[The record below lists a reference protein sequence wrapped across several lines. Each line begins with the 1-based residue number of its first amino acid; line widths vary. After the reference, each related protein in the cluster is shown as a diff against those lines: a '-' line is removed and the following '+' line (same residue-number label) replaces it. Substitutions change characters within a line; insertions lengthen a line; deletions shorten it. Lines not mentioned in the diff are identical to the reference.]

1 VPMHEYLNTAQ
12 PGMSDE
18 TFRLLRDFIYEH
30 SGIFFSDNKKSQLE
44 NRLSLRLKAN
54 NLPDFDKYY
63 YLLKYDPQASRE
75 LRALFDSVTTNETSF
90 FRSPP
95 QIQAFQEKALPE
107 ILGKRAA
114 QGEKVL
120 RIWSAGCSTGDEPY
134 TLGMVVWE
142 VLGEKMPEW
151 DVKIFASDISEKALK
166 SARAAVYNDYTLRSV
181 PPDIKKKYFI
191 QEGPQF
197 RVCDDIRMLVE
208 LQYLNFNDEKR
219 VKLMRGFDIIFCRNV
234 LIYFD
239 DAAKKRF
246 VSQLYDNLNPGGY
259 LFIGHSESLHNI
271 SRAFKLV
278 HFPGALGYKK
288 E

>member
-1 VPMHEYLNTAQ
+1 MADYLPSAAVQMT
-12 PGMSDE
+12 DE

-30 SGIFFSDNKKSQLE
+30 SGIYFSDNKKSQLE
-44 NRLSLRLKAN
+44 NRLSLRLRAN

-63 YLLKYDPQASRE
+63 YMLKYDPQASKE

-107 ILGKRAA
+107 IMERRAEK
-114 QGEKVL
+114 GEKIL
-120 RIWSAGCSTGDEPY
+120 RLWSAGCSTGDEPY
-134 TLGMVVWE
+134 TMGIVIKEILS
-142 VLGEKMPEW
+142 EKIKEW
-151 DVKIFASDISEKALK
+151 DIKIFASDISEKALK
-166 SARAAVYNDYTLRSV
+166 SARASTYNEYTLRSV
-181 PPDIKKKYFI
+181 PPEIKTKYFT
-191 QEGPQF
+191 QSGSQF
-197 RVCDDIRMLVE
+197 TVCDEIRMLVE
-208 LQYLNFNDEKR
+208 LQYLNFNDTKR

-239 DAAKKRF
+239 DDAKKRF
-246 VSQLYDNLNPGGY
+246 VAQLYDNLNPGGY

>member
-1 VPMHEYLNTAQ
+1 MPMSEHLSASQ
-12 PGMSDE
+12 PGMPDE
-18 TFRLLRDFIYEH
+18 IFRLLRDFIYEH
-30 SGIFFSDNKKSQLE
+30 SGIFFSDNKKAQLE
-44 NRLSLRLKAN
+44 NRLALRLKVN

-63 YLLKYDPQASRE
+63 YLLKYDQQASRE

-95 QIQAFQEKALPE
+95 QIQAFEEKALPE
-107 ILGKRAA
+107 ILEKRTA
-114 QGEKVL
+114 QGEKML
-120 RIWSAGCSTGDEPY
+120 RLWSAGCSTGDEPY
-134 TLGMVVWE
+134 TLGMVIRE
-142 VLGEKMPEW
+142 VLGEKMSEW

-181 PPDIKKKYFI
+181 PPDIKKKYFL

-208 LQYLNFNDEKR
+208 LQYLNFNDERR

>member
-1 VPMHEYLNTAQ
+1 MPMPEYLNTAQ

-44 NRLSLRLKAN
+44 NRLSLRLKVN

-134 TLGMVVWE
+134 TLGMVIWE

>member
-1 VPMHEYLNTAQ
+1 MTDYLASTPAQ
-12 PGMSDE
+12 MNDE

-30 SGIFFSDNKKSQLE
+30 SGIYFSDNKKAQLE
-44 NRLSLRLKAN
+44 NRLSLRLRAN
-54 NLPDFDKYY
+54 NLPDYDKYY
-63 YLLKYDPQASRE
+63 YMLKYDPQASKE

-107 ILGKRAA
+107 IMQRRIEK
-114 QGEKVL
+114 GEKVL
-120 RIWSAGCSTGDEPY
+120 RLWSAGCSTGDEPY
-134 TLGMVVWE
+134 TMGIVIKEILADTI
-142 VLGEKMPEW
+142 KEW
-151 DVKIFASDISEKALK
+151 DIKIFASDISEKALK
-166 SARAAVYNDYTLRSV
+166 SARASTYNEYTLRSV
-181 PPDIKKKYFI
+181 PPEIKRKYFLPSGS
-191 QEGPQF
+191 QST
-197 RVCDDIRMLVE
+197 VCDEIRMLVE
-208 LQYLNFNDEKR
+208 LQYLNFNDAKR

-239 DAAKKRF
+239 DDAKKRF
-246 VSQLYDNLNPGGY
+246 VAQLYDNLNPGGY

>member
-1 VPMHEYLNTAQ
+1 MPEYLNTAQ

-44 NRLSLRLKAN
+44 NRLSLRLKVN

>member
-1 VPMHEYLNTAQ
+1 MPMADFLASGPSQ
-12 PGMSDE
+12 MPDE
-18 TFRLLRDFIYEH
+18 TFLLLRDFIYEH
-30 SGIFFSDNKKSQLE
+30 SGIYFSDNKKAQLE

-54 NLPDFDKYY
+54 NLPDYDKYY
-63 YLLKYDPQASRE
+63 YMLKYDPQASKE

-107 ILGKRAA
+107 IMQCRLER
-114 QGEKVL
+114 GEKIL
-120 RIWSAGCSTGDEPY
+120 RLWSAGCSTGDEPY
-134 TLGMVVWE
+134 TMGIVMKEILE
-142 VLGEKMPEW
+142 DKLSEW

-166 SARAAVYNDYTLRSV
+166 SARASTYNEYTLRSV
-181 PPDIKKKYFI
+181 PPEIKKKYFI
-191 QEGPQF
+191 QNGPLF
-197 RVCDDIRMLVE
+197 TVCDEVRMLVD
-208 LQYLNFNDEKR
+208 LQYLNFNDSKR
-219 VKLMRGFDIIFCRNV
+219 VKLMKGFDIIFCRNV

-239 DAAKKRF
+239 DAAKKNF
-246 VSQLYDNLNPGGY
+246 VAQLYDNLNPGGY

>member
-1 VPMHEYLNTAQ
+1 M
-12 PGMSDE
+12 DE
-18 TFRLLRDFIYEH
+18 TLAATGSQMTDEVFILLRDFIYEQ
-30 SGIFFSDNKKSQLE
+30 SGIYFADTKKGQLE

-54 NLPDFDKYY
+54 NLANYDKYY

-95 QIQAFQEKALPE
+95 QIQAFH
-107 ILGKRAA
+107 
-114 QGEKVL
+114 EKVL
-120 RIWSAGCSTGDEPY
+120 PELLARKDRSQDKMIRLWSAGCSTGEEPY
-134 TLGMVVWE
+134 TMGIVIRQ
-142 VLGEKMPEW
+142 VLKDTCPNW
-151 DVKIFASDISEKALK
+151 DIKIVASDISEKALR
-166 SARAAVYNDYTLRSV
+166 SAKAAIYSDYSLRAV
-181 PPDIKKKYFI
+181 PPEVKQAFFTP
-191 QEGPQF
+191 EGSSF
-197 RVCDDIRMLVE
+197 KINEDVRTFVE
-208 LQYLNFNDEKR
+208 LQYLNLNDVKR
-219 VKLMRGFDIIFCRNV
+219 VQVMKGFDVIFCRNV

-239 DAAKKRF
+239 DSARKRF
-246 VSQLYDNLNPGGY
+246 VAQLYDCLNHGGY

>member
-1 VPMHEYLNTAQ
+1 MPMPEYLNTAQ

-44 NRLSLRLKAN
+44 NRLSLRLKVN

-120 RIWSAGCSTGDEPY
+120 RIWSAGCATGDEPY

>member
-1 VPMHEYLNTAQ
+1 MPMPEYLNTAQ

>member
-1 VPMHEYLNTAQ
+1 MADYLASAPAQ
-12 PGMSDE
+12 MTDE

-30 SGIFFSDNKKSQLE
+30 SGIYFSDNKKAQLE
-44 NRLSLRLKAN
+44 NRLSLRLRAN

-63 YLLKYDPQASRE
+63 YMLKYDPQASKE

-107 ILGKRAA
+107 IMQRRIEK
-114 QGEKVL
+114 GEKVL
-120 RIWSAGCSTGDEPY
+120 RLWSAGCSTGDEPY
-134 TLGMVVWE
+134 TMGIVMKE
-142 VLGEKMPEW
+142 VLADTLKEW
-151 DVKIFASDISEKALK
+151 DIKIFASDISEKALK
-166 SARAAVYNDYTLRSV
+166 SARASAYNEYTLRSV
-181 PPDIKKKYFI
+181 PPEIKRKYFL
-191 QEGPQF
+191 QSGSQF
-197 RVCDDIRMLVE
+197 TVCDEIRMLVE
-208 LQYLNFNDEKR
+208 LQYLNFNDTNR

-239 DAAKKRF
+239 DDAKKRF
-246 VSQLYDNLNPGGY
+246 VAQLYDNLNPGGY

>member
-1 VPMHEYLNTAQ
+1 MPMPEYLNTAQ

-44 NRLSLRLKAN
+44 NRLSLRLKVN

>member
-1 VPMHEYLNTAQ
+1 MNELKTSEAPSLMT
-12 PGMSDE
+12 DE

-30 SGIFFSDNKKSQLE
+30 SGIYFSDAKKTQLE
-44 NRLSLRLKAN
+44 NRLTLRLKAT
-54 NLPDFDKYY
+54 NLGDFDKYY
-63 YLLKYDPQASRE
+63 YLLKYDPQADRE
-75 LRALFDSVTTNETSF
+75 LRCLFDSVTTNETSF

-95 QIQAFQEKALPE
+95 QIQSFQEKALPE
-107 ILGKRAA
+107 IMARREE
-114 QGEKVL
+114 QGEKIL
-120 RIWSAGCSTGDEPY
+120 RLWSAGCSTGDEPY
-134 TLGMVVWE
+134 TMGIVTKELLQE
-142 VLGEKMPEW
+142 RLAQW
-151 DVKIFASDISEKALK
+151 DVKIWGSDISEKALK
-166 SARAAVYNDYTLRSV
+166 SARAATYSEYTLRSV
-181 PPDIKKKYFI
+181 PPEIKKKYFI
-191 QEGPQF
+191 AERSQY
-197 RVCDDIRMLVE
+197 RVVDEIRTLVE
-208 LQYLNFNDEKR
+208 LQCLNFNDSKR
-219 VKLMRGFDIIFCRNV
+219 VRLMRGFDIIFCRNV